1 MEVIFD
7 QAGKQEEIIRLEE
20 LSASPGFWDDAAE
33 ARRTLKRLSDLK
45 AAVEPFI
52 KMKSQVQDLEELAEL
67 VEDED
72 SSDAAELRSELESVE
87 AIYAQL
93 ELETLL
99 SGEHDSASAILEI
112 NAGAGG
118 TEACDWADML
128 LRVYLR
134 WAERRGYHTEIVNTV
149 PGEVAGTKNVTVII
163 EGRNAYGY
171 LKNERGVHR
180 LVRISPFDS
189 NKRRH
194 TSFVAVDVIPQIEDE
209 AEIHINPDELR
220 VDTYRASGAGGQH
233 VNKTDSAVRLTHIP
247 TGIVVSC
254 QNERSQLANRE
265 SAMRVL
271 AARLAEVQRAASEQR
286 LAELRGDIRAIEW
299 GSQMRSYVF
308 QPYTMVKD
316 HRTGHETGDVIRV
329 MDGDIDDFIQAQLKA
344 AAS

>member
-33 ARRTLKRLSDLK
+33 ARRALKRLSDLK

-134 WAERRGYHTEIVNTV
+134 WAERRG
-149 PGEVAGTKNVTVII
+149 
-163 EGRNAYGY
+163 
-171 LKNERGVHR
+171 
-180 LVRISPFDS
+180 
-189 NKRRH
+189 
-194 TSFVAVDVIPQIEDE
+194 
-209 AEIHINPDELR
+209 
-220 VDTYRASGAGGQH
+220 
-233 VNKTDSAVRLTHIP
+233 
-247 TGIVVSC
+247 
-254 QNERSQLANRE
+254 
-265 SAMRVL
+265 
-271 AARLAEVQRAASEQR
+271 
-286 LAELRGDIRAIEW
+286 
-299 GSQMRSYVF
+299 
-308 QPYTMVKD
+308 
-316 HRTGHETGDVIRV
+316 
-329 MDGDIDDFIQAQLKA
+329 
-344 AAS
+344 